1 MLSTAENER
10 LTRVGPGTPMG
21 ELMRRYWQPVA
32 VTSELNT
39 RPTRP
44 VRILG
49 EDLVL
54 YRDRSGTLGL
64 IDRFCPHR
72 RVDLSYGIPEEH
84 GLRCMYHGWMMDE
97 TGQCI
102 EQPFE
107 ETVHPDGRF
116 KEKVK
121 VTAYPAQELGGLV
134 WGYLGPEPA
143 PLLPRWDLLAWDN
156 VLRDIGTTVLPCN
169 WLQCMENSLD
179 PVHTEWLHVYLTS
192 AVLEREGAIADRSE
206 IARLAHQKIGFDRYA
221 NGLVKK
227 RVVEGTT
234 EDDPEWTVGHP
245 IIFPNWLGGTTGFQ
259 MRVPIDDT
267 HTWHILYNVYVPPE
281 GVELEPQ
288 EEIPGYDVPYVDEE
302 GRAAVNFVIGQ
313 DTMAWWT
320 QGPIAKRH
328 LEKLGQSDVGIIM
341 YRKLLEE
348 QMRLVEDGLDPMNT
362 FRDPAENEIIFT
374 FDEHRAPGER
384 RLKGR
389 RRIGGAFQALPMSGE
404 KDPDT
409 GKLVRSPTGKY
420 GPIARTAEEIFAR
433 AAGR

>member
-1 MLSTAENER
+1 
-10 LTRVGPGTPMG
+10 
-21 ELMRRYWQPVA
+21 MR
-32 VTSELNT
+32 
-39 RPTRP
+39 
-44 VRILG
+44 
-49 EDLVL
+49 
-54 YRDRSGTLGL
+54 
-64 IDRFCPHR
+64 
-72 RVDLSYGIPEEH
+72 
-84 GLRCMYHGWMMDE
+84 
-97 TGQCI
+97 
-102 EQPFE
+102 
-107 ETVHPDGRF
+107 
-116 KEKVK
+116 
-121 VTAYPAQELGGLV
+121 VTAYPVEELGGLL
-134 WGYLGPEPA
+134 WAYMGPQPA

-206 IARLAHQKIGFDRYA
+206 IARRTHQKIGFERYA

-267 HTWHILYNVYVPPE
+267 TTWHILYNVYVPPE

-288 EEIPGYDVPYVDEE
+288 EEIPGYDVPYVDEA

-313 DTMAWWT
+313 DTAAWWT
-320 QGPIAKRH
+320 QGPIARRE
-328 LEKLGQSDVGIIM
+328 LEKLGQSDVGIIL

-348 QMRLVEDGLDPMNT
+348 QMRLVEDGVDPMNT

-389 RRIGGAFQALPMSGE
+389 RRIGGAFQACRCRARRTRTRASSCAARPASTAPSPAPRRRSSRGRRAGRYNQAMTTVRRTYIARSHSARMRVASVMRAQRTRRLAPE
-404 KDPDT
+404 PDT
-409 GKLVRSPTGKY
+409 RTPLEKRLDEMRRNGTLVPSGIPPGSLEPVAIIP
-420 GPIARTAEEIFAR
+420 GAVEQFLAERHRPWE
-433 AAGR
+433 